1 MSCSSLPLIILG
13 LGLGPG
19 CGEWALRPLAK
30 STALDTS
37 TPQDDPPGPQDTGAA
52 IEDTGT
58 PTPVPSLT
66 LSPPDPP
73 PDHPPRLPPEFL
85 EDCTNPATSAAWG
98 DGEIYVTANGLTTRS
113 GTLMVSDPGLFHI
126 YSAYSAES
134 GASQQNESAYYRI
147 ENEDAPSGQPA
158 FANCGVEWV
167 VQDVDNTEP
176 WGEDELLYIG
186 TFQLTAGANLLKL
199 NHYCVLYE
207 RGECE
212 ELHFDEVESSTC
224 PSDNPNS
231 AHFSGQLC
239 LIAAD

>member
-1 MSCSSLPLIILG
+1 MSRSSLPLLILG
-13 LGLGPG
+13 LSLGPA
-19 CGEWALRPLAK
+19 CGEWALRPLTK
-30 STALDTS
+30 SPVQDS
-37 TPQDDPPGPQDTGAA
+37 GTPQDDPPALQDTGTDT
-52 IEDTGT
+52 EDTGT
-58 PTPVPSLT
+58 APPVPSLT

-85 EDCTNPATSAAWG
+85 EDCTNPAASAAWG
-98 DGEIYVTANGLTTRS
+98 DGEIYVSTTGLTTRS
-113 GTLMVSDPGLFHI
+113 GTLMVSETGLFHI
-126 YSAYSAES
+126 YTAYSAES

-147 ENEDAPSGQPA
+147 ENEDAPSGLPA
-158 FANCGVEWV
+158 FANCGEEWV
-167 VQDVDNTEP
+167 VQDVDNAEP

-207 RGECE
+207 RGLCE

-239 LIAAD
+239 LLAAD